1 MLVLLLFVL
10 GAWILR
16 VVRSTRA
23 LYGFLMPRV
32 WLVAVGDTSSLTS
45 RMVSLP
51 WADGAGSGGD
61 STDPAT
67 WATRGK

>member
-32 WLVAVGDTSSLTS
+32 
-45 RMVSLP
+45 
-51 WADGAGSGGD
+51 
-61 STDPAT
+61 
-67 WATRGK
+67 